1 MDRAGGPP
9 WGHARGAVLWMGEQ
23 GLRLSGD
30 LRCEQSRAAGCL
42 MPQAVAIDLV
52 ATHLARCAVQ
62 CSDPG
67 GPWAFGMISLPWQ
80 SVPPGA
86 WRGGRRGGTVVRWW
100 RHNRGPFALICV
112 HLRQKFLACW
122 RWCGQGEGAES
133 RLGRG
138 QPRAGLIPATAPM
151 VSGPG
156 RYCKIAQRAHAPRG
170 MARVKR
176 EHGRAAALRGAMQ
189 HGRSATGPPPSTSPG
204 ERRAPRREA
213 LAYATETAHAMRKSR
228 ETKGAAVL
236 DTIRP
241 PL

>member
-42 MPQAVAIDLV
+42 MPQAVAIDRV

-67 GPWAFGMISLPWQ
+67 GRWAFGMISLPWQ

-86 WRGGRRGGTVVRWW
+86 WRRGWRGGTVVRWW

-122 RWCGQGEGAES
+122 GWCRWPGRWRGEGAMGAGEHGPTDPGDGQGGAWV
-133 RLGRG
+133 RPDIANARNEPIHPEDLAKRG
-138 QPRAGLIPATAPM
+138 SIRVTCPPVVRWPARRPAMTVRGGGGLERFARIRATI
-151 VSGPG
+151 
-156 RYCKIAQRAHAPRG
+156 HAPRG
-170 MARVKR
+170 MARGGG
-176 EHGRAAALRGAMQ
+176 GRVSGP
-189 HGRSATGPPPSTSPG
+189 TGG
-204 ERRAPRREA
+204 
-213 LAYATETAHAMRKSR
+213 
-228 ETKGAAVL
+228 
-236 DTIRP
+236 
-241 PL
+241 